1 MRGLLSLLELR
12 ITPGNGEIWEEK
24 HRVPRALVMKTR
36 GTFTVAPP
44 EWQGDAVCAQAGY
57 RLADGDAA
65 WLTDLE
71 RSVRWILHYR
81 RREYDTR
88 FENPSLTSLRD
99 QHNKGLD
106 LQRVERLTR
115 WNADFDLKRR
125 LINVRDVDG
134 LIAADTV
141 PWQTFEEFEE
151 ARDGLEN
158 WRKSQRR
165 VLKTAATTAP

>member
-1 MRGLLSLLELR
+1 M
-12 ITPGNGEIWEEK
+12 
-24 HRVPRALVMKTR
+24 
-36 GTFTVAPP
+36 
-44 EWQGDAVCAQAGY
+44 
-57 RLADGDAA
+57 
-65 WLTDLE
+65 
-71 RSVRWILHYR
+71 RWIEHYR
-81 RREYDTR
+81 HRDYDTR

-141 PWQTFEEFEE
+141 PWRTVEEFEE

-165 VLKTAATTAP
+165 VLKTASDYHAMTAWTSGVRHDTRLA